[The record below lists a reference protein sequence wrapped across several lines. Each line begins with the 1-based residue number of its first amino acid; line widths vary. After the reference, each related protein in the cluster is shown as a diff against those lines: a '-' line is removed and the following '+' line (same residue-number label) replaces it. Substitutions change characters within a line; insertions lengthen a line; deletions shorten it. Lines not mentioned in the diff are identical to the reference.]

1 MEHVQ
6 RQSNGLEIMP
16 YLVYVKIHMLM
27 GKRLG
32 CLISRK
38 NYCVSIF
45 HTAQIHPA
53 GFVHVQ
59 KRHLIMSLQVAILDV
74 KHYAVCGLFCI
85 QILSREVRC
94 FYFLSYY

>member
-1 MEHVQ
+1 ME
-6 RQSNGLEIMP
+6 LEKFDPVCVAVLKKTEIEKP
-16 YLVYVKIHMLM
+16 AYPVIDFHMHM

-59 KRHLIMSLQVAILDV
+59 KRHLIMSLQVAIFGLTC
-74 KHYAVCGLFCI
+74 VCTI
-85 QILSREVRC
+85 RK
-94 FYFLSYY
+94 